1 MRVPLLYKAGIL
13 RDGTTF
19 QDEYCVDGQ
28 WIRFVGGKIK
38 KMKGQRALINSPD
51 NVKYLNVLFANNT
64 TYLFYATGATVNRLN
79 LNLTTDTLSNN
90 INLLTNNVNVGI
102 TTWTSV
108 VFIRDLQPCIA
119 FLRTLNANNMLA
131 TNAGT
136 LSWKLLNNDEVLVDA
151 PIGANAN
158 LISGGIL
165 FSSPCLYLYGN
176 NGTILRSRT
185 NDPLNFEGG
194 DSAIY
199 TISSDKLIFG
209 ASVRGGSNAP
219 SFLFWTATS
228 VIYLTN
234 VADGRDVNIP
244 VDFQKEVVTN
254 NSSLMSSRSIVQY
267 DSLFFWL
274 GTDRIFVYNG
284 IVDSIPNTM
293 NLEYFFDN
301 VDLGKRQLIF
311 GYKIARYGEVRWAYP
326 EYTHRNNPNIGC
338 TRELVYNV
346 RENSWYDTAIQRDCV
361 TVYEGTGD
369 IFSYGDACTNYPYDY
384 ANHYTRIWKQ
394 EVGVAEV
401 RGGGFI
407 FQRTLGGVPSSNTGL
422 SNDGNGPPN
431 PQNAFREP
439 PVINAVYLQTP
450 NTNLMY
456 DYGMGNVQTISRIEI
471 RNANVDTKNNYVCI
485 IQSSVDL
492 INWVQ
497 IVNQTQN
504 FIGSQTLVFNIA
516 GAQPAQAYRLIADPN
531 VANNFLIAFNLQV
544 RVNVPVTT
552 TPIPSFF
559 TTPFYG
565 FVTFNPAKNGN
576 AIEKYIVLDQI
587 EPDFPVSPPYERTED
602 DTLEITVN
610 YQKYAGTSITRTA
623 PITFNLANLPDEGE
637 LNLGKIDFRV
647 QGRFMNIT
655 FSCSYPYDVGT
666 VLLNFKEGDSQ

>member
-38 KMKGQRALINSPD
+38 KMKGQRELINSPQH
-51 NVKYLNVLFANNT
+51 VKYLNVQFTNNT
-64 TYLFYATGATVNRLN
+64 TYLFYATGNTVNRLN
-79 LNLTTDTLSNN
+79 LNLNTNTLSND
-90 INLLTNNVNVGI
+90 IELLNNGVNVGLV
-102 TTWTSV
+102 TWTSV

-131 TNAGT
+131 TFPGT
-136 LSWKLLNNDEVLVDA
+136 LSWKLLNNDNVLVDA
-151 PIGANAN
+151 PIGDNAN

-165 FSSPCLYLYGN
+165 YSAPCLYLYGN

-185 NDPLNFEGG
+185 NDPLSFDGG

-219 SFLFWTATS
+219 SFLFWTANS

-284 IVDSIPNTM
+284 IVDSIPNTI

-326 EYTHRNNPNIGC
+326 EYGNRNNPNIGC

-369 IFSYGDACTNYPYDY
+369 IFSYGDACTNYPYDPDVY
-384 ANHYTRIWKQ
+384 YKKIWRQ

-401 RGGGFI
+401 RGGGFVY
-407 FQRTLGGVPSSNTGL
+407 QRTLGGVASSNTGL
-422 SNDGNGPPN
+422 TNDGGGPPN
-431 PQNAFREP
+431 PQRAFLVP
-439 PVINAVYLQTP
+439 PVINQPYGQVP

-456 DYGMGNVQTISRIEI
+456 DYGLGNLQTISRIEI
-471 RNANVDTKNNYVCI
+471 TNANVDTKNNYFCN
-485 IQSSVDL
+485 IQSSLDL
-492 INWVQ
+492 INWNQ
-497 IVNQTQN
+497 IHVSTQN
-504 FIGSQTLVFNIA
+504 FIGSQTLTFDIP
-516 GAQPAQAYRLIADPN
+516 GAQPARAYRLVADPN
-531 VANNFLIAFNLQV
+531 VANNFLIAFNLQA
-544 RVNVPVTT
+544 RVNIPVNTI
-552 TPIPSFF
+552 PIPSFF

-587 EPDFPVSPPYERTED
+587 EPDFPATANYERTED

-623 PITFNLANLPDEGE
+623 PITFNLANLPDEDE
-637 LNLGKIDFRV
+637 PNLGKIDFRV

-655 FSCSYPYDVGT
+655 FSCAYPYDVGT
-666 VLLNFKEGDSQ
+666 VLMNFKEGDSQ

>member
-38 KMKGQRALINSPD
+38 KMKGQRELINSPQH
-51 NVKYLNVLFANNT
+51 VRYLNVQFANNT
-64 TYLFYATGATVNRLN
+64 TYLFYATGNTVNRLN
-79 LNLTTDTLSNN
+79 LNLTTSTLSNN
-90 INLLTNNVNVGI
+90 IELLNNGINVGLV
-102 TTWTSV
+102 TWTSV

-119 FLRTLNANNMLA
+119 FLRTLNANNMLS
-131 TNAGT
+131 NYAGT
-136 LSWKLLNNDEVLVDA
+136 LSWKLLNNDEVLADA

-185 NDPLNFEGG
+185 NDPLVFEGG
-194 DSAIY
+194 DSGIY

-219 SFLFWTATS
+219 SFLFWTANS

-284 IVDSIPNTM
+284 LVDSIPNTI

-301 VDLGKRQLIF
+301 VDLAKRQLIF
-311 GYKIARYGEVRWAYP
+311 GYKIARYGEIRWAYP
-326 EYTHRNNPNIGC
+326 ELKYANRYEVGC

-346 RENSWYDTAIQRDCV
+346 RENSWYDTVIQRDCV

-369 IFSYGDACTNYPYDY
+369 IFSYGDACTNYPYNPDLY
-384 ANHYTRIWKQ
+384 YKAIWKQ
-394 EVGVAEV
+394 EVGFNEV
-401 RGGGFI
+401 RE
-407 FQRTLGGVPSSNTGL
+407 
-422 SNDGNGPPN
+422 DGN
-431 PQNAFREP
+431 
-439 PVINAVYLQTP
+439 
-450 NTNLMY
+450 
-456 DYGMGNVQTISRIEI
+456 TI
-471 RNANVDTKNNYVCI
+471 
-485 IQSSVDL
+485 
-492 INWVQ
+492 
-497 IVNQTQN
+497 
-504 FIGSQTLVFNIA
+504 
-516 GAQPAQAYRLIADPN
+516 
-531 VANNFLIAFNLQV
+531 
-544 RVNVPVTT
+544 
-552 TPIPSFF
+552 PIPSFF

-576 AIEKYIVLDQI
+576 AVEKYIVLWEV
-587 EPDFPVSPPYERTED
+587 EPDFPAPPNYTRAAGEAVQ
-602 DTLEITVN
+602 ISVN
-610 YQKYAGTSITRTA
+610 YQKYPMTTGVST
-623 PITFNLANLPDEGE
+623 PPLDFQLADLPLHGSP
-637 LNLGKIDFRV
+637 NLGKIDFRI
-647 QGRFMNIT
+647 QGRFMNIK
-655 FSCSYPYDVGT
+655 FSCSYPYDVGNI
-666 VLLNFKEGDSQ
+666 LLEFREGDNQ

>member
-38 KMKGQRALINSPD
+38 KMKGQRELINSPKD
-51 NVKYLNVLFANNT
+51 IKYLTVLFVNNV
-64 TYLFYATGATVNRLN
+64 TYLFYATEATVNRLT
-79 LNLTTDTLSNN
+79 LNLTTNTLTDN
-90 INLLTNNVNVGI
+90 IKLLTNEINKPLV
-102 TTWTSV
+102 TWTSV
-108 VFIRDLQPCIA
+108 VFIKDLKPCIA
-119 FLRTLNANNMLA
+119 FLKTCNAINMLS
-131 TNAGT
+131 NYAGT
-136 LSWKLLNNDEVLVDA
+136 LSWKPLNDGEELVDA
-151 PIGANAN
+151 PIGPNAN

-176 NGTILRSRT
+176 NGTILRSST
-185 NDPLNFEGG
+185 ENPLKFDGG

-219 SFLFWTATS
+219 SFLFWTANS

-234 VADGRDVNIP
+234 VADGRDVKIP

-284 IVDSIPNTM
+284 IVDSIPNTI

-301 VDLGKRQLIF
+301 VDLSKRQLIF
-311 GYKIARYGEVRWAYP
+311 GYKIARYGEIRWAYP
-326 EYTHRNNPNIGC
+326 EVKYAGSYAVGC

-369 IFSYGDACTNYPYDY
+369 IFSYGDSCTNYPYKPNENY
-384 ANHYTRIWKQ
+384 KGIWRQ

-401 RGGGFI
+401 RK
-407 FQRTLGGVPSSNTGL
+407 
-422 SNDGNGPPN
+422 DG
-431 PQNAFREP
+431 
-439 PVINAVYLQTP
+439 
-450 NTNLMY
+450 
-456 DYGMGNVQTISRIEI
+456 S
-471 RNANVDTKNNYVCI
+471 TK
-485 IQSSVDL
+485 
-492 INWVQ
+492 
-497 IVNQTQN
+497 
-504 FIGSQTLVFNIA
+504 
-516 GAQPAQAYRLIADPN
+516 
-531 VANNFLIAFNLQV
+531 
-544 RVNVPVTT
+544 
-552 TPIPSFF
+552 PIPSFF

-565 FVTFNPAKNGN
+565 FVTFNPTKNGD

-587 EPDFPVSPPYERTED
+587 EPDFPVSPPYERTEA

-623 PITFNLANLPDEGE
+623 PITFNLANLPGEGNP
-637 LNLGKIDFRV
+637 NLGKIDFRV

-666 VLLNFKEGDSQ
+666 VLMNFKEGDSQ

>member
-19 QDEYCVDGQ
+19 QDEYCIDGQ

-38 KMKGQRALINSPD
+38 KMKGQRELINSPQH
-51 NVKYLNVLFANNT
+51 VRYLNVQFANNT
-64 TYLFYATGATVNRLN
+64 TYLFYATGNTVNRLN
-79 LNLTTDTLSNN
+79 LNLSTNT
-90 INLLTNNVNVGI
+90 LTNDIELLNNGINVGSV
-102 TTWTSV
+102 TWSSV
-108 VFIRDLQPCIA
+108 TFIKDLQPCIA
-119 FLRTLNANNMLA
+119 FLRTLNASNMLA

-136 LSWKLLNNDEVLVDA
+136 LSWKLLNNDGVLIDA
-151 PIGANAN
+151 PMGDNAN

-185 NDPLNFEGG
+185 NDPLNFDGG
-194 DSAIY
+194 DSGIY

-219 SFLFWTATS
+219 SFLFWTANS

-284 IVDSIPNTM
+284 LVDSIPNTI

-301 VDLGKRQLIF
+301 VDLAKRQLIF
-311 GYKIARYGEVRWAYP
+311 GYKIARYGEIRWAYP
-326 EYTHRNNPNIGC
+326 ELKYANRYEVGC

-346 RENSWYDTAIQRDCV
+346 RENSWYDTVIQRDCV

-369 IFSYGDACTNYPYDY
+369 IFSYGNACTNYPYNPDLY
-384 ANHYTRIWKQ
+384 YKAIWKQ
-394 EVGVAEV
+394 EVGFNEV
-401 RGGGFI
+401 RGGGI
-407 FQRTLGGVPSSNTGL
+407 AYQRTLGGTPSSNTGL
-422 SNDGNGPPN
+422 SNDGAGPPN
-431 PQNAFREP
+431 PQNAFLVP
-439 PVINAVYLQTP
+439 PVINRVYVQTP

-456 DYGMGNVQTISRIEI
+456 DYGLGNLQTISRIGI
-471 RNANVDTKNNYVCI
+471 TNANVDTKRNYFCN
-485 IQSSVDL
+485 IQSSLDL
-492 INWVQ
+492 INWNQ
-497 IVNQTQN
+497 IHVSTQN
-504 FIGSQTLVFNIA
+504 FVGRQTLTFDIA
-516 GAQPAQAYRLIADPN
+516 NAQPARAYRLVADPN
-531 VANNFLIAFNLQV
+531 VANNFLTAFNLQV
-544 RVNVPVTT
+544 RANIPVNTI
-552 TPIPSFF
+552 PIPSFF

-576 AIEKYIVLDQI
+576 AVEKYIVLWEV
-587 EPDFPVSPPYERTED
+587 EPDFPAPPNYTRVVGEAVQ
-602 DTLEITVN
+602 ISVN
-610 YQKYAGTSITRTA
+610 YQKYPMTTGVST
-623 PITFNLANLPDEGE
+623 PPLDFQLADLPLHG
-637 LNLGKIDFRV
+637 LPNLGKIDFRI
-647 QGRFMNIT
+647 QGRFMNIK
-655 FSCSYPYDVGT
+655 FSCSYPYDVGNI
-666 VLLNFKEGDSQ
+666 LLEFREGDNQ

>member
-19 QDEYCVDGQ
+19 QDEYCIDGQ

-38 KMKGQRALINSPD
+38 KMKGQRELINSPQ
-51 NVKYLNVLFANNT
+51 NIKYLNALFANNA
-64 TYLFYATGATVNRLN
+64 TYLFYATGNTVNRLN
-79 LNLTTDTLSNN
+79 LNLTTDTLSND
-90 INLLTNNVNVGI
+90 IELLNNGVNVGLV
-102 TTWTSV
+102 TWTSV

-131 TNAGT
+131 NYAGT
-136 LSWKLLNNDEVLVDA
+136 LSWKLLNNDEVLVAA
-151 PIGANAN
+151 PMGAKAN

-185 NDPLNFEGG
+185 NDPLNFEDG

-234 VADGRDVNIP
+234 VADGRDVDIP
-244 VDFQKEVVTN
+244 VDFQKEVITN

-284 IVDSIPNTM
+284 IVDSIPNTI
-293 NLEYFFDN
+293 NLEHFFDN

-326 EYTHRNNPNIGC
+326 EYDNRNNPNIGC

-369 IFSYGDACTNYPYDY
+369 IFSYGDACVNYPYNY
-384 ANHYTRIWKQ
+384 ANRYTRIWRQ
-394 EVGVAEV
+394 EVGVAEI
-401 RGGGFI
+401 RGGG
-407 FQRTLGGVPSSNTGL
+407 
-422 SNDGNGPPN
+422 
-431 PQNAFREP
+431 
-439 PVINAVYLQTP
+439 
-450 NTNLMY
+450 
-456 DYGMGNVQTISRIEI
+456 
-471 RNANVDTKNNYVCI
+471 
-485 IQSSVDL
+485 
-492 INWVQ
+492 
-497 IVNQTQN
+497 
-504 FIGSQTLVFNIA
+504 
-516 GAQPAQAYRLIADPN
+516 
-531 VANNFLIAFNLQV
+531 
-544 RVNVPVTT
+544 NVPINTI
-552 TPIPSFF
+552 PIPSFF

-587 EPDFPVSPPYERTED
+587 EPDFPVSLPYKRSEY

-610 YQKYAGTSITRTA
+610 YQKYAGTSITRTT
-623 PITFNLANLPDEGE
+623 PIIFNLANLPNEGE
-637 LNLGKIDFRV
+637 PNLGKIDFRV

-655 FSCSYPYDVGT
+655 FSCAYPYDVGT

>member
-51 NVKYLNVLFANNT
+51 HNIKYLNVLFANNN
-64 TYLFYATGATVNRLN
+64 TYLFYATSNSILRLN
-79 LNLTTDTLSNN
+79 LNLTTNTLNN
-90 INLLTNNVNVGI
+90 ELNLLTNNVNI
-102 TTWTSV
+102 NLTTVTSV
-108 VFIRDLQPCIA
+108 TFVMDQIPYIA
-119 FLRTLNANNMLA
+119 FLRTLNATDMLSTLPGILYYKKLNDDSNL
-131 TNAGT
+131 TNADINT
-136 LSWKLLNNDEVLVDA
+136 
-151 PIGANAN
+151 N

-185 NDPLNFEGG
+185 NDPLIFEGG

-219 SFLFWTATS
+219 SFLFWTANS

-234 VADGRDVNIP
+234 VADGKDVSIP

-284 IVDSIPNTM
+284 IVDSIPNTI

-301 VDLGKRQLIF
+301 VDLSKRQLIF

-326 EYTHRNNPNIGC
+326 EIQYKNNPNIGC

-346 RENSWYDTAIQRDCV
+346 RENSWYDTVIQRDCV

-369 IFSYGDACTNYPYDY
+369 IFSFGDSCTNYPYNFDNRY
-384 ANHYTRIWKQ
+384 LAIWKQ

-401 RGGGFI
+401 RGG
-407 FQRTLGGVPSSNTGL
+407 
-422 SNDGNGPPN
+422 
-431 PQNAFREP
+431 EH
-439 PVINAVYLQTP
+439 
-450 NTNLMY
+450 
-456 DYGMGNVQTISRIEI
+456 EI
-471 RNANVDTKNNYVCI
+471 D
-485 IQSSVDL
+485 
-492 INWVQ
+492 
-497 IVNQTQN
+497 
-504 FIGSQTLVFNIA
+504 
-516 GAQPAQAYRLIADPN
+516 
-531 VANNFLIAFNLQV
+531 
-544 RVNVPVTT
+544 VTT

-602 DTLEITVN
+602 DTLIITIN

-655 FSCSYPYDVGT
+655 FSCSYPYAVGT
-666 VLLNFKEGDSQ
+666 VLLNFKEGDAQ